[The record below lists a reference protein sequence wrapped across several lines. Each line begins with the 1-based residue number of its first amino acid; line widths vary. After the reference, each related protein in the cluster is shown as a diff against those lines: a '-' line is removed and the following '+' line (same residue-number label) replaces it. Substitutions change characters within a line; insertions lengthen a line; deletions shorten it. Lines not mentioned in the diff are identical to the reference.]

1 MFKKKVKRRKE
12 DTYLSMENGEVI
24 DDKNKKK
31 EKKNNKPEMIHS
43 RGCDEFS
50 EEELQIMKEEEDVF
64 GESFSTFNDEQQPED
79 YIDPTERDMKASVFN
94 IFKFIFLFC
103 VVAILGFCLYKAS
116 PTIISKVKE
125 IASTDDSNSSN
136 NSQNFGEETSP
147 LGFIE
152 QHKQNQEAKKLKTT
166 MNNMNT
172 FNDKLKQNW
181 ALLKG
186 YCEGFSNNTYNMYIH
201 DVNMESVANTIQTE
215 YSTFLATESEYETDC
230 DKMLFEIYK
239 QRYEHMNDSMKTLLD
254 SSTYSRS
261 NVLDLVNGF
270 IEEDNT
276 LNQKEFD
283 LLIENFNKYGISYEI
298 TEDRII
304 MME

>member
-1 MFKKKVKRRKE
+1 
-12 DTYLSMENGEVI
+12 
-24 DDKNKKK
+24 
-31 EKKNNKPEMIHS
+31 MIHS

-50 EEELQIMKEEEDVF
+50 EEDLQIMKEEEDVF
-64 GESFSTFNDEQQPED
+64 GESFSTFEDEQQPED
-79 YIDPTERDMKASVFN
+79 YIDPTERDMKATVFN
-94 IFKFIFLFC
+94 ILKFIFLFC
-103 VVAILGFCLYKAS
+103 VVAMLGFCFYKAS
-116 PTIISKVKE
+116 PTIISKIKE
-125 IASTDDSNSSN
+125 VASGENSNSNSN
-136 NSQNFGEETSP
+136 TDSSQSEKSP
-147 LGFIE
+147 IGFIE

-215 YSTFLATESEYETDC
+215 YVAFLATESEYETDC
-230 DKMLFEIYK
+230 DKALFEIYK
-239 QRYEHMNDSMKTLLD
+239 QRYEHMNSCMEKLKD
-254 SSTYSRS
+254 SSSYTRS
-261 NVLDLVNGF
+261 SIIELVNGF
-270 IEEDNT
+270 IQEDNE

-298 TEDRII
+298 TEDRIT